1 MQSNRKKILNKAN
14 YSKKKYLIGQNNKLI
29 NSSQWWESPIKLSKE
44 CKYFNL
50 QVKLLKEI
58 KNKYYSEIEENRLKI
73 LIFYFEM
80 IALICK
86 SRELLKVIYM

>member
-1 MQSNRKKILNKAN
+1 
-14 YSKKKYLIGQNNKLI
+14 
-29 NSSQWWESPIKLSKE
+29 
-44 CKYFNL
+44 
-50 QVKLLKEI
+50 LKEI